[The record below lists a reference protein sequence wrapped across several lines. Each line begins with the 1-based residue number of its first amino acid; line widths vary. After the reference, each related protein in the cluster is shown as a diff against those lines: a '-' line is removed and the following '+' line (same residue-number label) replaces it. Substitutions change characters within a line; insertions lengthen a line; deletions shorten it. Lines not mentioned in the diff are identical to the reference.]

1 MEKVGL
7 VLQGGGSRGIYT
19 AGVLDYFMEKELY
32 IPYVIAVSAGA
43 CNGAA
48 YLARQRGLGKIYHMK
63 YIRDPRYFHY
73 KNLIKKRSL
82 FGMDFIFNE
91 MPNKLE
97 PFAFDRFRDAKE
109 KFVVVTTD
117 CTTGEAVYFTK
128 DDCED
133 IFHVIRASCSLPFL
147 SPKVTINGRK
157 LWDGGIVHPV
167 PFMKS
172 MLDGNQ
178 KHIIVLTSSCPPSE
192 WMRKL
197 SRVERFFSRST
208 RLCQAF
214 IRHFRIYYETI
225 EQVKEMQKEGKAFVI
240 APPADTFLRGFE
252 RQEEKLEHYYR
263 QGYQDART
271 QFSGLCTWLSLG
283 RNS

>member
-19 AGVLDYFMEKELY
+19 AGVLDYFMEQELY

-48 YLARQRGLGKIYHMK
+48 YLARQRGLGKIYHTK
-63 YIRDPRYFHY
+63 YIHDPRYFHY
-73 KNLIKKRSL
+73 KNLITKRSL

-91 MPNKLE
+91 MPYKLE
-97 PFAFDRFRDAKE
+97 PFAFDRFHEAKE
-109 KFVVVTTD
+109 QFVVVTTD
-117 CTTGEAVYFTK
+117 CATGEAVYFTK
-128 DDCED
+128 ADCED

-192 WMRKL
+192 WMRRL
-197 SRVERFFSRST
+197 SRVERLFSRSMS
-208 RLCQAF
+208 LCQAF
-214 IRHFRIYYETI
+214 IRHFRIYCEAI
-225 EQVKEMQKEGKAFVI
+225 EQVKEMQKEGRAFVI
-240 APPADTFLRGFE
+240 APPMGTFLRGFE
-252 RQEEKLEHYYR
+252 RQEEKLEHFYR

-271 QFSGLCTWLSLG
+271 QFSELCTWLGLG
-283 RNS
+283 RNR